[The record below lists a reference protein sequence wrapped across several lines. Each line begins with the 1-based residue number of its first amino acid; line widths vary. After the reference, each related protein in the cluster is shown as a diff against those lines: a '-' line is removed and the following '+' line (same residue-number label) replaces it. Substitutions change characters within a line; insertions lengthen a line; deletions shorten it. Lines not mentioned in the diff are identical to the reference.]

1 MVFNF
6 KSFSL
11 KKKKQPQSRGFSE
24 MEVGDTARNVNTFSR
39 MTVTL

>member
-6 KSFSL
+6 KTFPL
-11 KKKKQPQSRGFSE
+11 ERQNPQSRGFSE
-24 MEVGDTARNVNTFSR
+24 MEVDDPARNVNTFHR